1 MLPNDAIKEFKQIY
15 EKVFKEHLSDAE
27 ASRRANNLV
36 DLYQIIFN
44 HSLSKHNSK
53 KYNNEKIQNSNIDID
68 IDINKYDSDI
78 KKHFGRKKLS

>member
-36 DLYQIIFN
+36 ELYQIIFN
-44 HSLSKHNSK
+44 HSLSKHNLK
-53 KYNNEKIQNSNIDID
+53 KYDNEKIKKSNID
-68 IDINKYDSDI
+68 IDINKYDIDS
-78 KKHFGRKKLS
+78 KKYFGRKKLS